1 MRKHINITEYLT
13 ERNALTQQIFIVGLL
28 CAGQD
33 IGDTALYESLR
44 SLGVCTLLETENIQ
58 IIKYYV

>member
-1 MRKHINITEYLT
+1 MRKHINITEYIT
-13 ERNALTQQIFIVGLL
+13 KRNTLTQQIFIVGLL

-33 IGDTALYESLR
+33 IGDTVLYESLC
-44 SLGVCTLLETENIQ
+44 SPGVCTLLETKNIQ